1 MKKNRKS
8 EAEINI
14 DRQHEQLMQNHKD
27 FFDKVGDKRVGDL
40 TMDEWKYFV
49 TYILPEIEELAI
61 KEKEEVK
68 EEVK

>member
-1 MKKNRKS
+1 MKKHRKS

-40 TMDEWKYFV
+40 TMDEWKYFA
-49 TYILPEIEELAI
+49 TALISEIGETAT
-61 KEKEEVK
+61 KEKK
-68 EEVK
+68 